1 MINEPCID
9 SVLTWFLRFFLVG
22 NDVMTQFLPKSFSRI
37 SSLLAE
43 ASFIMLS
50 SHL

>member
-1 MINEPCID
+1 MISEPCID
-9 SVLTWFLRFFLVG
+9 SMLTWFFAFYLLG
-22 NDVMTQFLPKSFSRI
+22 NAMMTQFLPKSFSRI

-50 SHL
+50 SHV